1 MEKKID
7 VSKLSMDELKQLR
20 KDVEKAIKG
29 FADRR
34 RAEARKALESVAKDH
49 GMTLDEIVGGSGKKR
64 KVKPAIKYVNPD
76 NPLQT
81 WSGRGRQPG
90 WYKTAVASGK
100 KPESMEI

>member
-1 MEKKID
+1 MAKKID
-7 VSKLSMDELKQLR
+7 LSKLSMDELKQLS
-20 KDVEKAIKG
+20 KDVEKAKKG
-29 FADRR
+29 FAERR
-34 RAEARKALESVAKDH
+34 RAEARKALDAVAKDH
-49 GMTLDEIVGGSGKKR
+49 GMSVDEILGASGKKR